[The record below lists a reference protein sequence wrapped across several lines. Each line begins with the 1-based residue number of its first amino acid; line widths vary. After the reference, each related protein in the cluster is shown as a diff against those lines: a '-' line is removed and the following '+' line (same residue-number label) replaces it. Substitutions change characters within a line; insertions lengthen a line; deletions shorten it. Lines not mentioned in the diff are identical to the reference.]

1 MGKIFI
7 FYLENLSWKFVLK
20 ICFELS
26 FCVFKLHHVFI
37 RPTSYKFL
45 YHWVIF
51 EVFMRVLVCEINFVK
66 SSQTSSSEH
75 DVRWDLKNFIIK
87 IWNFIDDKIEDLKV
101 FRFLWPYSCCA
112 IAKNINW
119 CLIKRKISD
128 QQITIWL

>member
-1 MGKIFI
+1 MEKIFI

-37 RPTSYKFL
+37 RPTSHKFL

-75 DVRWDLKNFIIK
+75 DVRWDLENFIIK
-87 IWNFIDDKIEDLKV
+87 IWNFIDDKIENLKV
-101 FRFLWPYSCCA
+101 FRFPRPYSCCA
-112 IAKNINW
+112 IAENISW
-119 CLIKRKISD
+119 CLIIRKISD